1 MIGLQE
7 LAGGLAEYL
16 TQRTRIAAYAGRMET
31 PVYPCCLIEAAG
43 KTRTGA
49 GQVERT
55 VTVTLT
61 CYGSRR
67 REREEG
73 LRLLDLMEDAVIGG
87 FTLCGRR
94 FCPQEVESCL
104 NGRELPQVR
113 FSLSFYDVPRKENGE
128 TEDAAVPMGSLR
140 LKVEA
145 EKEE

>member
-1 MIGLQE
+1 MIGLAE

-16 TQRTRIAAYAGRMET
+16 TARTRIAAFAGRMET
-31 PVYPCCLIEAAG
+31 PSYPCCLIEAAG

-49 GQVERT
+49 GQVERS

-94 FCPQEVESCL
+94 FCPNEVESCL
-104 NGRELPQVR
+104 NGTELPQVR
-113 FSLSFYDVPRKENGE
+113 FSLSFYDTPGREGGE
-128 TEDAAVPMGSLR
+128 GEDEAPPMGELR
-140 LKVEA
+140 LRVEA
-145 EKEE
+145 KKEE